1 MAELKQLFGVLVVGA
16 REYGMQ
22 IVLTPSPS
30 QHSAEAS
37 LKYAVSC

>member
-1 MAELKQLFGVLVVGA
+1 MTRHMAELKQLFGVLVVGA

-30 QHSAEAS
+30 
-37 LKYAVSC
+37 